1 MILCIYCF
9 FLMVRR
15 PPRSTRTDTLFPY
28 TTLFRSCAIIAGS
41 VTIIGMHDIEEDHVP
56 GLDHAIGE
64 SVRVWTAS
72 RTGDRVDA
80 LHPLRAHSNSTIVG
94 DGDQIILALDGPD
107 RLGNGHIGRIDNS
120 CSLFQPHDLISRF
133 DLSPI

>member
-1 MILCIYCF
+1 MRISDWSSDVCSSDLVG
-9 FLMVRR
+9 L
-15 PPRSTRTDTLFPY
+15 SADE
-28 TTLFRSCAIIAGS
+28 CAIIAGS

-80 LHPLRAHSNSTIVG
+80 LHPLRAHSKSTIVG
-94 DGDQIILALDGPD
+94 DGDQFIRARAWPED
-107 RLGNGHIGRIDNS
+107 RKSVVVGMSVGDRVVLGGGRRI
-120 CSLFQPHDLISRF
+120 Q
-133 DLSPI
+133 